1 MFEDTLDTLFG
12 RSPLLQLVVFV
23 INGLIDFG
31 AGMLL
36 IRFVRRYGKPEK
48 WIPVATFQSTIV
60 VVFALFLALHAASI
74 WSNKS
79 HTERT
84 HIESDTAV
92 KRLDDLLGS
101 QQLNLT
107 GPREALH
114 RYVRHVLKDEW
125 TLALWSLG
133 IVDPFRFLQNHDPGT
148 WLGS

>member
-60 VVFALFLALHAASI
+60 VVFALFLVFHAAGI

-79 HTERT
+79 HAERT
-84 HIESDTAV
+84 HIESGTAV
-92 KRLDDLLGS
+92 KRLDDLLGP

-107 GPREALH
+107 G
-114 RYVRHVLKDEW
+114 
-125 TLALWSLG
+125 
-133 IVDPFRFLQNHDPGT
+133 IVDDPFRFLQNLDPGT